1 MGRRRQESEVESV
14 GQALRRILVTKVLVP
29 IAVFG
34 VVYALVRVVGPIAG
48 LSPSTA
54 DTWAWVVGVAVVL
67 VVFAMGEG
75 NAFGRAA
82 RHDDI
87 TLRLSGRWT
96 GRDFDARK

>member
-1 MGRRRQESEVESV
+1 V

-54 DTWAWVVGVAVVL
+54 DTWAWVAGVAVVL

-75 NAFGRAA
+75 TRSAA
-82 RHDDI
+82 LLG
-87 TLRLSGRWT
+87 TTTSPSAS
-96 GRDFDARK
+96 RDGGPVGISTQRSDGSS